1 MDRIKERLLSM
12 ISHRVRRY
20 LGNIKGIL
28 IVIDD
33 SEMDQKAFAEMRS
46 ALKESLESLEEAIR
60 NMEHEL
66 KDKIEV

>member
-1 MDRIKERLLSM
+1 MDRIKERLLSV
-12 ISHRVRRY
+12 ISHEVRRY

-28 IVIDD
+28 IVIDTNEIEQTTFE
-33 SEMDQKAFAEMRS
+33 EMKN
-46 ALKESLESLEEAIR
+46 ALKESVESLEEAIR